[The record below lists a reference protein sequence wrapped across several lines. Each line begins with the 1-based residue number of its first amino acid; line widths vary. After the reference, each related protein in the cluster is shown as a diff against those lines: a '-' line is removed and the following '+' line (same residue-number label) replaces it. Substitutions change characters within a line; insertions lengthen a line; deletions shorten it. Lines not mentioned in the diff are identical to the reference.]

1 MLQVV
6 DCSLDPHLTV
16 ACPISPTAPLQV
28 GLGAGFIV
36 SLRLSLQVIVLSA
49 TLCSLRTDLP
59 AQTSERA
66 VGLLLAQCRSEP
78 KLEARTNVRSG
89 FGGNGSG
96 HGQRGSAFGC
106 MQMEDSLGRER
117 SGGLEKQHALV
128 VHVDSAA
135 VFHKV
140 KRIQRRC
147 DVRDRT

>member
-1 MLQVV
+1 M
-6 DCSLDPHLTV
+6 
-16 ACPISPTAPLQV
+16 
-28 GLGAGFIV
+28 
-36 SLRLSLQVIVLSA
+36 SLRLRLQVIVLSA

-89 FGGNGSG
+89 FGGTGLGMVSG
-96 HGQRGSAFGC
+96 VQLPDVCR
-106 MQMEDSLGRER
+106 LRTVLRRER
-117 SGGLEKQHALV
+117 SGALEKQHALV
-128 VHVDSAA
+128 VHVDSVA

-147 DVRDRT
+147 GVQERQNIRQLLNIAVAQLKQDLSEDEQLFTKL